1 MENFCVFFSNRSWG
15 NHYSPCHSPSCLKKW
30 AGKERKSWRRKK
42 KRKNQ
47 IHYLKV
53 GGDFCYGKTCNIP
66 LTQLS
71 PPIRWEGCVPARC
84 GLGDRPI
91 SFLWWRD
98 MVVAPCPSSRV
109 LQQLQDKAG
118 KRREMEEMV
127 GIDLSQCQEW
137 ETRRNPRWELSGKIC
152 VNADIRIWLEGVFFQ
167 IKPNALNS
175 TWSNWQNRGE
185 VQMLEDALVSCDSG
199 SATVLV

>member
-30 AGKERKSWRRKK
+30 AGKERKSWRMKK
-42 KRKNQ
+42 KRKKQ

-71 PPIRWEGCVPARC
+71 PPIRWEGCVPAQR

-98 MVVAPCPSSRV
+98 TVVAPCPSSRV

-118 KRREMEEMV
+118 KRRQMEEMANGGNRLKSVLRV
-127 GIDLSQCQEW
+127 GDQKESTLGTVW
-137 ETRRNPRWELSGKIC
+137 ENLCKCRHQNLTWRC
-152 VNADIRIWLEGVFFQ
+152 FF
-167 IKPNALNS
+167 P
-175 TWSNWQNRGE
+175 
-185 VQMLEDALVSCDSG
+185 D
-199 SATVLV
+199 